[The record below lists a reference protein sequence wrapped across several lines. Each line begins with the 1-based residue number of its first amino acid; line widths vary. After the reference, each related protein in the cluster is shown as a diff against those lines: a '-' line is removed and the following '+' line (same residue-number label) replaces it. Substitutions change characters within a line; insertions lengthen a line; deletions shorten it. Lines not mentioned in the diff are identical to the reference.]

1 MDASTRRS
9 GPDLAGLANHVR
21 ALLSK
26 SLAPHVYYHD
36 VAHTF
41 EDVVPAAERLAAS
54 EELAPEERLQIVS
67 AAVLHDT
74 GFVHRA
80 DNHERASATIA
91 REILPRYGFD
101 NGHVQAIVRL
111 ILATRVG
118 HIPETNAEAV
128 IMDADLDVLG
138 RDDFW
143 SKNLLLR
150 RELLESGVRYDEIA
164 WWRGQLRFL
173 ARHHY
178 RTDSAKKDRGP
189 GKRDNMRRVQE
200 HLRHLLEERTAQGG
214 L

>member
-1 MDASTRRS
+1 MDASTRCS
-9 GPDLAGLANHVR
+9 GPDLAGLADHVR
-21 ALLSK
+21 TLLST

-36 VAHTF
+36 LAHTF

-54 EELAPEERLQIVS
+54 EDLASQERLQIV
-67 AAVLHDT
+67 AAAILHDT

-91 REILPRYGFD
+91 REVLPSFGFD

-118 HIPETNAEAV
+118 HIPESTAEAV

-150 RELLESGVRYDEIA
+150 RELLESGVRYDEVA

-173 ARHHY
+173 ARHRY
-178 RTDSAKKDRGP
+178 RTDSAKRARGP
-189 GKRDNMRRVQE
+189 GKRDNMRKVQE
-200 HLRHLLEERTAQGG
+200 HLRHLVEERAG
-214 L
+214 